1 MTSPPHLQRRKVRA
15 DAAKPA
21 PRPMPPPDNSISSFW
36 SRMSWRKPLALTH
49 ADEASSGEHAHMERT
64 LGCFDLLM
72 IGIGGT
78 VGSGVFATAGLI
90 ARAYAGPGAVLSW
103 VFAGLGCILS
113 GASFMELSCMI
124 PSAGSTY
131 AYAYHSLGELPAMI
145 AGMLL
150 TLEYG
155 VSSAGGARSWS
166 DKLVAWLTHLGIPGP
181 AWMKPKDSSIDL
193 YAGLLMVEPFFP
205 PLAMLCTVIVLCGM
219 SAGKRL
225 INTITITKISVVL
238 FIIVVGLSQFRTT
251 NFLDPFLPPTS
262 RNEHDQT
269 VFGWPGVMLG
279 ASASFYGY
287 IGYDE
292 VCCLAAEAKNPKRD
306 IPRAVFGTVIGAAFL
321 STMATLSLVGMQ
333 KYSAID
339 IGESYGTAFHEL
351 GMSWAASVVETGEVV
366 TMPVGILIGFL
377 AQPRVQF
384 AMARDGLLPGVF
396 GVLDKH
402 GNPFYG
408 TLICGSVLTLVA
420 VCIPFKYLWD
430 FISLGILVAFNVT
443 NTCLLAVR
451 YRHSAVGRPVASVV
465 AEPYRVF
472 ALISAFLVASYL
484 SAYHVQ
490 ESILAPRVADGSWRA
505 RYMQHFGLHGAGV
518 FTSLTVVTVGL
529 LALTTPQPAD
539 LLPKESP
546 EAVNAVMPDTP
557 STTASTDNESSVVT
571 QPDDGEDDDA
581 HVPQLNNPKEHTDV
595 AAFQAPCVPV
605 FPCLA
610 IWFNW
615 FLAIQIPS
623 LIVVLMGVYFAGA
636 CGLYT
641 IYGLRGQHSL
651 ASRHTQPYAAV
662 PEA

>member
-1 MTSPPHLQRRKVRA
+1 MQLQRRKARG
-15 DAAKPA
+15 DAA
-21 PRPMPPPDNSISSFW
+21 PPPPPTTRAHDNAIASAW
-36 SRMSWRKPLALTH
+36 SRMSWRKPLSLTR
-49 ADEASSGEHAHMERT
+49 ADESSSEHPHMERT

-90 ARAYAGPGAVLSW
+90 ARSYAGPGAVLSW
-103 VFAGLGCILS
+103 IFAGLGCILS

-131 AYAYHSLGELPAMI
+131 AYAYHALGELPAML

-155 VSSAGGARSWS
+155 VSSAGGARAWS
-166 DKLVAWLTHLGIPGP
+166 DKLAAWLHHVGFPGP
-181 AWMKPKDSSIDL
+181 NWMKPKGGFIDL
-193 YAGLLMVEPFFP
+193 YAGLLM
-205 PLAMLCTVIVLCGM
+205 MLCTIIVLCGM

-225 INTITITKISVVL
+225 INTITITKITVVL
-238 FIIVVGLSQFRTT
+238 FIIVVGLSQFKTT
-251 NFLDPFLPPTS
+251 NFLEPFLPPIA

-269 VFGWPGVMLG
+269 VYGWPGVMLG

-292 VCCLAAEAKNPKRD
+292 VCCLAAEAKNPTRD
-306 IPRAVFGTVIGAAFL
+306 IPRAVFGTVIGAALL

-339 IGESYGTAFHEL
+339 IGESYGTAFHEVPGHVVGCL
-351 GMSWAASVVETGEVV
+351 GGRD
-366 TMPVGILIGFL
+366 GILIGFL

-384 AMARDGLLPGVF
+384 AMARDGLLPSIF
-396 GVLDKH
+396 AKLDRH
-402 GNPFYG
+402 GNPFFG
-408 TLICGSVLTLVA
+408 TLICGSVLTIVA

-451 YRHSAVGRPVASVV
+451 YRHSSVVSPVARLVPE
-465 AEPYRVF
+465 AHRVF
-472 ALISAFLVASYL
+472 ALIAAFLIASYL

-490 ESILAPRVADGSWRA
+490 ESILAPRDLDGSLHQ
-505 RYMQHFGLHGAGV
+505 RYMHAFGTTGALL
-518 FTSLTVVTVGL
+518 FTLLTGITVVM
-529 LALTTPQPAD
+529 LALSTPTPAD

-546 EAVNAVMPDTP
+546 ENLQTLPDTP
-557 STTASTDNESSVVT
+557 STVVSSSTTDTDSLIMR
-571 QPDDGEDDDA
+571 DDDDDDVVVVDA
-581 HVPQLNNPKEHTDV
+581 ASVAPLDDDEGSETSDDAKTHTEAFKAPLVPL
-595 AAFQAPCVPV
+595 

-623 LIVVLMGVYFAGA
+623 LIVLLMSVYFALA
-636 CGLYT
+636 IAIYT
-641 IYGLRGQHSL
+641 YYGLRGQHSL
-651 ASRHTQPYAAV
+651 ASRHGAAPQSYAAV
-662 PEA
+662 PETLSA

>member
-1 MTSPPHLQRRKVRA
+1 MQQRRKGRCEPV
-15 DAAKPA
+15 D
-21 PRPMPPPDNSISSFW
+21 S
-36 SRMSWRKPLALTH
+36 SRMQESSASNTASKAWLRLSWRKPLSLTY
-49 ADEASSGEHAHMERT
+49 AQEQSAEHPHMERT

-90 ARAYAGPGAVLSW
+90 ARSYAGPGAVLSW
-103 VFAGLGCILS
+103 LLAGLGCILS

-166 DKLVAWLTHLGIPGP
+166 DKLVAWLAHIGIPGP
-181 AWMKPKDSSIDL
+181 EWMKPKDSSIDL
-193 YAGLLMVEPFFP
+193 YAGLLMSICV
-205 PLAMLCTVIVLCGM
+205 AIVLCGM

-225 INTITITKISVVL
+225 INTITVIKISVVL
-238 FIIVVGLSQFRTT
+238 FIIVVGLSQFHKS
-251 NFLDPFLPPTS
+251 NLQPFLPPS
-262 RNEHDQT
+262 YRNEQDQ
-269 VFGWPGVMLG
+269 VVYGWSGVMLG

-292 VCCLAAEAKNPKRD
+292 VCCLAAEAKNPTRD

-321 STMATLSLVGMQ
+321 STMATLSLLGMQ

-339 IGESYGTAFHEL
+339 IGESYGTAFHQL
-351 GMSWAASVVETGEVV
+351 GMSWASSIVETGEVF

-384 AMARDGLLPGVF
+384 AMARDGLVPGIF
-396 GVLDKH
+396 SKLDKH

-408 TLICGSVLTLVA
+408 TLICGIALIIVA
-420 VCIPFKYLWD
+420 VFIPFKYLWD
-430 FISLGILVAFNVT
+430 FISLGILIAFNIT
-443 NTCLLAVR
+443 NTCLLTVR
-451 YRHSAVGRPVASVV
+451 YRNSNVVRPIASIV
-465 AEPYRVF
+465 PDNYQVF
-472 ALISAFLVASYL
+472 TLIFAFLSLSYL
-484 SAYHVQ
+484 SAYHIQ
-490 ESILAPRVADGSWRA
+490 ESILAPRAPAEDSQHVSWRHW
-505 RYMQHFGLHGAGV
+505 YMEHYGVQGAFLFSILSSNLASCALRNICLV
-518 FTSLTVVTVGL
+518 VLVIMLKMSTPKPDPTSK
-529 LALTTPQPAD
+529 A
-539 LLPKESP
+539 SP
-546 EAVNAVMPDTP
+546 INIQANMPDTP
-557 STTASTDNESSVVT
+557 STVVSTDADTDSHITFNDEDNTTEDDEEKKHPTAS
-571 QPDDGEDDDA
+571 G
-581 HVPQLNNPKEHTDV
+581 
-595 AAFQAPCVPV
+595 FQAPFVPF

-623 LIVVLMGVYFAGA
+623 SIVLLMGLYMCIA
-636 CGLYT
+636 CGFYVY
-641 IYGLRGQHSL
+641 YGLGGQHSL
-651 ASRHTQPYAAV
+651 ASQHTNRYSSV
-662 PEA
+662 SEAP